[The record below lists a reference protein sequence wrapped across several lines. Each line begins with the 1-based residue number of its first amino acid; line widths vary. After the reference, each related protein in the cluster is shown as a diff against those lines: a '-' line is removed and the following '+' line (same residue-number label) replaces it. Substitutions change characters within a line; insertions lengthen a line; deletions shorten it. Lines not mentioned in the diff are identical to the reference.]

1 MYRHIPSSTR
11 KWFAISRKAKLLIAI
26 QDANAF
32 RDSPLERLETS
43 MAIDKNSRHTGS
55 LFEGIGWCWHCS
67 GARDKLT
74 LTRYSRPTMTAKQQC
89 HGSPQAAK
97 SKKVWQRILSEDT
110 RPSSAVKHY
119 NHWQILWW
127 SHVLHILID
136 CGVRFVHNHVH
147 RIQNWPVNVC
157 HTRATTLS
165 RVTDDC
171 PPQISKMPWQTA
183 HDWDCSFAIQYRQ
196 YHGRALLFCNT
207 HFKHHKEYKFFHT
220 RLLWTTQFQGTRNTI
235 SFIWYSFHWI

>member
-1 MYRHIPSSTR
+1 MIDEPESHHHQYSHHSNYTLLHWVLTRRGQALKAPFLRCSACADGLERQVAFTIRRRSIACYLGDLYKENWEDSLPSWGIVRNSTVFAFSNEARASRKIQQQGKLWMYRHIPSSTR

-32 RDSPLERLETS
+32 LDSPLERLETS

-55 LFEGIGWCWHCS
+55 LFEGIGWCCHCS

-127 SHVLHILID
+127 SLVLHILID
-136 CGVRFVHNHVH
+136 CG
-147 RIQNWPVNVC
+147 
-157 HTRATTLS
+157 
-165 RVTDDC
+165 
-171 PPQISKMPWQTA
+171 
-183 HDWDCSFAIQYRQ
+183 
-196 YHGRALLFCNT
+196 
-207 HFKHHKEYKFFHT
+207 
-220 RLLWTTQFQGTRNTI
+220 
-235 SFIWYSFHWI
+235 

>member
-11 KWFAISRKAKLLIAI
+11 KWFAISRKAQLLIAI

-32 RDSPLERLETS
+32 LDSPLERLETS

-74 LTRYSRPTMTAKQQC
+74 LNRYSRPTMTAKQQC

-97 SKKVWQRILSEDT
+97 SKKVWQRMLSEDT
-110 RPSSAVKHY
+110 RPSSAELKKIVSELIICKHY

-127 SHVLHILID
+127 SLVLHILID
-136 CGVRFVHNHVH
+136 CG
-147 RIQNWPVNVC
+147 
-157 HTRATTLS
+157 
-165 RVTDDC
+165 
-171 PPQISKMPWQTA
+171 
-183 HDWDCSFAIQYRQ
+183 
-196 YHGRALLFCNT
+196 
-207 HFKHHKEYKFFHT
+207 
-220 RLLWTTQFQGTRNTI
+220 
-235 SFIWYSFHWI
+235 